1 MGEMNA
7 SARARAS
14 KLRGVCHKML
24 VLVCLC
30 GSIAAIAQPY
40 PSRPIRII
48 LPFAAGGNLDI
59 VIRIVAQRMSE
70 GLAQQVIVDNRAGAS
85 GLVGVR
91 FVASA
96 PPDGYTLLAI
106 SNTFATAPSVIPNAG
121 YDPVKDFVG
130 VSLVARI
137 PQLLV
142 VNPALPVKSV
152 KELIA
157 LARARPL
164 ELSYGSNGAG
174 STLHLAAELF
184 ARDAGVKLLHVPYK
198 GAAPA
203 LLDLIGGQIAIV
215 FDQISTSIPYV
226 NAGKIRALGVT
237 ASRRSPVYP
246 DLPTIAE
253 AGLPGYDVITWN
265 GIGALAG
272 TPREAVVRLHAEI
285 AKAVQAP
292 EVRSRYL
299 QQGIELSASASP
311 DEFREFL
318 RNDVAKMARIAGEA
332 GIKAE

>member
-1 MGEMNA
+1 MTKLA
-7 SARARAS
+7 SLVFPTRAARP
-14 KLRGVCHKML
+14 VWHKIL
-24 VLVCLC
+24 VLFCLWVPV
-30 GSIAAIAQPY
+30 SASAQPY
-40 PSRPIRII
+40 PSKPIRVIV
-48 LPFAAGGNLDI
+48 PFAAGGNLDI
-59 VIRIVAQRMSE
+59 VIRMVAQKVSE
-70 GLAQQVIVDNRAGAS
+70 GLGQQVIVENRAGAS
-85 GLVGVR
+85 GLVGLR

-96 PPDGYTLLAI
+96 PPDGYTLLAV
-106 SNTFATAPSVIPNAG
+106 SNTFATAPSVIPSAG

-157 LARARPL
+157 LAKARPR

-184 ARDAGVKLLHVPYK
+184 ARDAGVRMLHVPYK

-203 LLDLIGGQIAIV
+203 LLDLIGGQISIV

-226 NAGKIRALGVT
+226 NAGKLRALGIT

-253 AGLPGYDVITWN
+253 AGLPGYDMLTWN

-272 TPREAVVRLHAEI
+272 TPREALTRLHAEI
-285 AKAVQAP
+285 VKAVQTP
-292 EVRSRYL
+292 EVRNRYL

-311 DEFREFL
+311 DEFGEFL
-318 RNDVAKMARIAGEA
+318 RNDVAKMARIAREA
-332 GIKAE
+332 GIRAE